1 MTLAYLWKRLEA
13 MGADVEQVKSDII
26 SVILKSLMCGEDH
39 IPFQV
44 RIRCRSLCLIM
55 KRG

>member
-44 RIRCRSLCLIM
+44 SNTLCVFRSW
-55 KRG
+55 KWG